1 MPNDVTLITG
11 GTGFAGSHLV
21 ELLLSLNESN
31 VHVTS
36 MSSSISHVNSLL
48 PAEHIHPVNLT
59 NSVATAELIQQLQ
72 PRHIY
77 HLAALSDAGMSFE
90 AAEETITNNTL
101 LQFNILESVRVH
113 SPSSRILIIGSAQ
126 EYDLLQL
133 PKNEDVPKINEQQP
147 LGPANPYAVSKVTQ
161 DLMGLSYFYAYQLDV
176 VRARPFN
183 HIGERQSPL
192 FAIPAFAQQI
202 AKVEK
207 GLQSQ
212 IAVGN
217 LATIRDFTDVKDVVK
232 AYHVLMT
239 QGKAG
244 DVYNIGSG
252 QGHSL
257 QQVLDALISLSTT
270 PIKVVT
276 DQAKLRPSDVPV
288 IIADNSKLA
297 RLGWQPTIPLTETL
311 TRVLQYWRQQV

>member
-1 MPNDVTLITG
+1 MPNDLLLITG

-21 ELLLSLNESN
+21 EWLLELGQTNI
-31 VHVTS
+31 HVTA
-36 MSSSISHVNSLL
+36 MSAGHNYLQSLL
-48 PAEHIHPVNLT
+48 PADHIHAVDLT
-59 NSVATAELIQQLQ
+59 DSVATATLIQQLQ
-72 PRHIY
+72 PAAIY
-77 HLAALSDAGMSFE
+77 HLAALSEVGLSFE
-90 AAEETITNNTL
+90 AAEKTITNNTL
-101 LQFNILESVRVH
+101 LQFNVLESVRVH
-113 SPSSRILIIGSAQ
+113 SPNSRILIVGSAQ

-133 PKNEDVPKINEQQP
+133 PKVGSIPKVNELQP

-161 DLMGLSYFYAYQLDV
+161 DLMGLSYFYAYDLDI
-176 VRARPFN
+176 VRTRPFN
-183 HIGERQSPL
+183 HTGERQSPL
-192 FAIPAFAQQI
+192 FAIPAFALQI

-207 GLQSQ
+207 GLQSE

-217 LATIRDFTDVKDVVK
+217 LEAIRDFTDVKDVVK
-232 AYHVLMT
+232 AYHIVMT

-257 QQVLDALISLSTT
+257 QEVLDRLIGLATT

-276 DQAKLRPSDVPV
+276 DPDKIRPLDVPV

-297 RLGWQPTIPLTETL
+297 GLGWQPTIPLTETL
-311 TRVLQYWRQQV
+311 TRVLQYWRTQV